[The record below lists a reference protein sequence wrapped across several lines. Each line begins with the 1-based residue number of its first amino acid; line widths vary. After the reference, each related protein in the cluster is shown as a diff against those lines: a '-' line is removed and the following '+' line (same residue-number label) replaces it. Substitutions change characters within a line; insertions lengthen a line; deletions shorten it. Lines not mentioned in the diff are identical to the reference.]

1 MSASPSGSQSLR
13 LSFVLRWLGITL
25 VVLLALQMAVLL
37 SAADWADRVFK
48 QLLIERLVN
57 QAPMGLIG
65 LLLMLLGSRLDQP
78 ETARPP
84 IRWFVCVISALLAIL
99 MIVVV
104 PVSISGNQ
112 NLSGE
117 TDQTLEQQKG
127 QLEMARQQSANPE
140 NVKMLGNQLTQAGQL
155 PADASDEDKVK
166 AAQAF
171 IDKQLA
177 QMEQQIKQGE
187 RQRNLAVNQRRFGG
201 TLSAVILAV
210 AFVLL
215 ALAAVI

>member
-1 MSASPSGSQSLR
+1 MLFRSSASPSGSQSLR

-25 VVLLALQMAVLL
+25 VALLALQMAVLL
-37 SAADWADRVFK
+37 SAADWADGVFK

-84 IRWFVCVISALLAIL
+84 IRWLVCVISALLAIL

-117 TDQTLEQQKG
+117 SDQTLEQQKG

-155 PADASDEDKVK
+155 PADASEDDKVK

-187 RQRNLAVNQRRFGG
+187 RQRNLAVNQRRDRK
-201 TLSAVILAV
+201 SVV
-210 AFVLL
+210 
-215 ALAAVI
+215 

>member
-37 SAADWADRVFK
+37 SAADWADGVFK

-117 TDQTLEQQKG
+117 TDQTLVQQKG

-187 RQRNLAVNQRRFGG
+187 RQRILAVNQRRFGG

>member
-1 MSASPSGSQSLR
+1 
-13 LSFVLRWLGITL
+13 
-25 VVLLALQMAVLL
+25 MAVLL
-37 SAADWADRVFK
+37 SAADWADGVFK

-65 LLLMLLGSRLDQP
+65 LLLMLSGSRLDQP

-117 TDQTLEQQKG
+117 TDQTLS
-127 QLEMARQQSANPE
+127 L
-140 NVKMLGNQLTQAGQL
+140 
-155 PADASDEDKVK
+155 
-166 AAQAF
+166 
-171 IDKQLA
+171 IH
-177 QMEQQIKQGE
+177 I
-187 RQRNLAVNQRRFGG
+187 
-201 TLSAVILAV
+201 
-210 AFVLL
+210 
-215 ALAAVI
+215 